1 MTAKEY
7 LRQIRHIDQQ
17 LKQLLDEWDELK
29 KAQTFLKSPQVEGD
43 RVQTSPSGDPPWMGH
58 LIKMDEL
65 KLKIA
70 DKYEELFTTRL
81 TIVGQINSLSDSRY
95 TDVLMKRYVEYKRFD
110 RIAREMHYTPDYI
123 LHLHGMALKEIQRI
137 L

>member
-7 LRQIRHIDQQ
+7 LRQIRKIDQQ
-17 LKQLLDEWDELK
+17 LKHLLDEWEELK

-58 LIKMDEL
+58 LIK
-65 KLKIA
+65 
-70 DKYEELFTTRL
+70 YEELFTTRL
-81 TIVGQINSLSDSRY
+81 AIVGQINSLSDSRY